1 MLAQREAALA
11 RRHQFR
17 GAALTEHTRK
27 LKSLAQGTT
36 VSIQNQQGNHPLRW
50 EHTGTVVETGDYD
63 KYTVKVDGS
72 GRLTTRNRR
81 FLRPIQPYRDELSR
95 APSRPAENTDFLET
109 SPDHQSPDDS
119 SPTTKPVP
127 APRRSHRIMRKHV
140 SEM

>member
-1 MLAQREAALA
+1 MLAQREATLA
-11 RRHQFR
+11 RRHKVR
-17 GAALTEHTRK
+17 RADLTEHTRK
-27 LKSLAQGTT
+27 LKSLAQGAV
-36 VSIQNQQGNHPLRW
+36 VSIQNQRGNHPL
-50 EHTGTVVETGDYD
+50 HTGTVVETGDYD

-81 FLRPIQPYRDELSR
+81 FLRPIQPYRDELAR

-109 SPDHQSPDDS
+109 SPPHQSPDDS
-119 SPTTKPVP
+119 TPTSKPIS